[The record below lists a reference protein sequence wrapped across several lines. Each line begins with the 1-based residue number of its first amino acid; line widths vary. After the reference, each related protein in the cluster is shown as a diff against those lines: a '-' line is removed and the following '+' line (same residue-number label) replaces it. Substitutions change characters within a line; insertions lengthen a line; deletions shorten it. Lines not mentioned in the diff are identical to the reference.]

1 MGQERKHIFRVI
13 NDGEKIVTNEIEVI
27 TGAVHS
33 PSDINH
39 VALGHGLDL
48 LNFTS
53 RAKTCR
59 KVTL

>member
-39 VALGHGLDL
+39 VVLGHG
-48 LNFTS
+48 
-53 RAKTCR
+53 
-59 KVTL
+59 